1 MNDLTSACQRTAD
14 VLAGVTDDQLSLAT
28 PCEKMPLDAMVAHIG
43 GLALAFA
50 AAAGKEFGPLTDT
63 PPTDDA
69 ATRQPTGAPPT
80 RNTWPRWPRAW
91 KDPAAW
97 EGMTRAGGVE
107 LPAEVMGNVAL
118 AEVVIHGWDV
128 ARAIGAPYDSDP
140 ATLQACLAHLE
151 QFDPAGTEGMF
162 GPAVPTADERGG
174 PGPGHRDERARSRLA
189 CAVSP
194 SMPNRINASGG

>member
-14 VLAGVTDDQLSLAT
+14 VLAGITDDQLTLAT
-28 PCEKMPLDAMVAHIG
+28 PCEKMSLDAVVAHIG
-43 GLALAFA
+43 VLSLAFA

-69 ATRQPTGAPPT
+69 ALEADWRTAYPQHLATLAA
-80 RNTWPRWPRAW
+80 AW

-118 AEVVIHGWDV
+118 AEVVIHGWDA
-128 ARAIGAPYDSDP
+128 ARAVGAPYDSDP
-140 ATLQACLAHLE
+140 ATLRACLAHLE

-162 GPAVPTADERGG
+162 GPAVPTADSAGDLDRVVAMSG
-174 PGPGHRDERARSRLA
+174 RDPAWRP
-189 CAVSP
+189 V
-194 SMPNRINASGG
+194 

>member
-14 VLAGVTDDQLSLAT
+14 VLAGITDDQLT
-28 PCEKMPLDAMVAHIG
+28 WPHPCEKMPLDAMVAHIG
-43 GLALAFA
+43 VLSLAFA

-63 PPTDDA
+63 PPADDA
-69 ATRQPTGAPPT
+69 ALEADWRTAYPQHLATLAA
-80 RNTWPRWPRAW
+80 AW

-128 ARAIGAPYDSDP
+128 ARAVGAPYDSDP
-140 ATLQACLAHLE
+140 ATLRACLAHLE

-162 GPAVPTADERGG
+162 GPAVPTADSAGDLDRVVAMSG
-174 PGPGHRDERARSRLA
+174 RDPAWR
-189 CAVSP
+189 P
-194 SMPNRINASGG
+194 P

>member
-1 MNDLTSACQRTAD
+1 MIDLTPACQRTAD
-14 VLAGVTDDQLSLAT
+14 VLAGVTDEQLHQPT
-28 PCEKMPLDAMVAHIG
+28 PCEKMPLDAMIAHIG
-43 GLALAFA
+43 VLSLAFA

-63 PPTDDA
+63 PPEDDA
-69 ATRQPTGAPPT
+69 PIEADWRTAYPQHLATLAA
-80 RNTWPRWPRAW
+80 AW

-162 GPAVPTADERGG
+162 GPAVPTADSAGDLDRVIAMSG
-174 PGPGHRDERARSRLA
+174 RDPAWRP
-189 CAVSP
+189 V
-194 SMPNRINASGG
+194 

>member
-14 VLAGVTDDQLSLAT
+14 VLAAITDDQLGLAT

-43 GLALAFA
+43 GLSLAFA

-63 PPTDDA
+63 PPSEDA
-69 ATRQPTGAPPT
+69 ALEADWRTAYPQHLATLAA
-80 RNTWPRWPRAW
+80 AW

-107 LPAEVMGNVAL
+107 LPADVMGNVAL

-128 ARAIGAPYDSDP
+128 ARAIAAPYDSDP
-140 ATLQACLAHLE
+140 ATLRACLAHLE

-162 GPAVPTADERGG
+162 GPAVPTADSAGDLDRVVAMSG
-174 PGPGHRDERARSRLA
+174 RDPAWRA
-189 CAVSP
+189 P
-194 SMPNRINASGG
+194 